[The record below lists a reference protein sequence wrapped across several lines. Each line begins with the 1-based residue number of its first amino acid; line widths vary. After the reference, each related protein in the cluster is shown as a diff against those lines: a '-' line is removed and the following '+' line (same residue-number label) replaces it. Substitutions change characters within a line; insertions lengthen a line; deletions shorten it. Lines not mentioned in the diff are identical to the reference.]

1 MKVLLFG
8 LLAVAGVAQANLLP
22 EPMVNDNWTSQGSPV
37 TNSSGLCWRDSSWTP
52 ASADPRCDGALQPV
66 VPTKAP
72 AVNPAPTPK
81 AVVTGKLTYLAN
93 SLFDFDRSV
102 IKPAGKIELDQLVMK
117 LNTMTVEIA
126 IVVGH
131 TDSVGTDSY
140 NLQLGQR
147 RAEAVKKYLIS
158 RGLEAGRIYTDTKG
172 EREPVATNKTAEGRS
187 ENRRVVVEVY
197 GVPKYWNQ

>member
-1 MKVLLFG
+1 MKSLLFA

-22 EPMVNDNWTSQGSPV
+22 EPMVNDNWTSQGTPV
-37 TNSSGLCWRDSSWTP
+37 TNSTGLCWSDSSWTP
-52 ASADPRCDGALQPV
+52 ATADPRCDGALQPTEPV
-66 VPTKAP
+66 KRSKATPTQPKMVE
-72 AVNPAPTPK
+72 AVK
-81 AVVTGKLTYLAN
+81 ITYLAKT
-93 SLFDFDRSV
+93 LFDFDRSV
-102 IKPAGKIELDQLVMK
+102 IKPAGKLELDRLVVQ

-126 IVVGH
+126 IAVGH
-131 TDSVGTDSY
+131 TDRVGTDSY